1 MTATVERPA
10 DSPAATMAPMTEVTE
25 PDLALRTL
33 ALTKRF
39 GDVVAVDDVDVEV
52 HRGEF
57 LGVLGPS
64 GCGKTTLLRL
74 VAGFERPDGGGI
86 EIDGRAVSGPR
97 RNVAPEHRRIGM
109 VFQES
114 ALFPHLDVEGNIGFG
129 LARAGRAARV
139 AELIALVGMAG
150 LQRRMP
156 HELSGGQQQRVAL
169 ARALAPDPAI
179 ILLDEP
185 FSSLDATL
193 RTQLRGEVREI
204 LRTAGA
210 TTLFVTHDQGEALEI
225 SDRVAVMRAGRIE
238 QLSTPDELYLRP
250 VNRFVAGFVGEANL
264 LVGEVRHGEV
274 QTLVGRF
281 RAPSDS
287 LGDGQLAEVLL
298 RPEQLHMVPVGRLS
312 TPPRPENVLRVVR
325 RVFHGSEVH
334 HVLRSRTGLE
344 IEAATPSN
352 ATVDVGTEVIAH
364 ARASEVPVYPMVE
377 DGRPAA
383 QTATP
388 MKPRT
393 WRQASA
399 QVSACSSNLRSKNEW
414 GASG

>member
-1 MTATVERPA
+1 MTATVERP
-10 DSPAATMAPMTEVTE
+10 SVTMPQMSDPSDAPQ
-25 PDLALRTL
+25 LAFRTL

-39 GDVVAVDDVDVEV
+39 GDVTAVDGVDLDVR
-52 HRGEF
+52 RGEF
-57 LGVLGPS
+57 LAVLGPS

-86 EIDGRAVSGPR
+86 EVGGRVVAGPR
-97 RNVAPEHRRIGM
+97 RHLPPEERRIGM

-114 ALFPHLDVEGNIGFG
+114 ALFPHLDVAGNIGFG
-129 LARAGRAARV
+129 LARRDRQRRI
-139 AELIALVGMAG
+139 AELVALVGLAG

-169 ARALAPDPAI
+169 ARALAPHPAL

-193 RTQLRGEVREI
+193 RSQLRGDVREI
-204 LRTAGA
+204 LRSAGA

-238 QLSTPDELYLRP
+238 QVSTPDELYLRP

-264 LVGEVRHGEV
+264 LPGEVRHGEV

-281 RAPSDS
+281 RAGHGA
-287 LGDGQLAEVLL
+287 LADGVRAEVLL
-298 RPEQLHMVPVGRLS
+298 RPEQLHMLQVDRLS
-312 TPPRPENVLRVVR
+312 SAPRPESVLTVVR

-334 HVLRSRTGLE
+334 HVLRSPTGFE
-344 IEAATPSN
+344 FEVATPSS
-352 ATVDVGTEVIAH
+352 ATIEVGTRVIAH
-364 ARASEVPVYPMVE
+364 ARAREVPVYPLDAE
-377 DGRPAA
+377 
-383 QTATP
+383 
-388 MKPRT
+388 
-393 WRQASA
+393 
-399 QVSACSSNLRSKNEW
+399 
-414 GASG
+414 

>member
-1 MTATVERPA
+1 MMAIVDRPT

-39 GDVVAVDDVDVEV
+39 GEVVAVDDVDMEV
-52 HRGEF
+52 RRGEF

-86 EIDGRAVSGPR
+86 EIDGQAVSGPR

-129 LARAGRAARV
+129 LARTGRGARV
-139 AELIALVGMAG
+139 AELVALVGLAG

-156 HELSGGQQQRVAL
+156 HELSGGQQQRVAV

-193 RTQLRGEVREI
+193 RTQLRGEVRDI

-210 TTLFVTHDQGEALEI
+210 TTLFVTHDQSEALEI

-264 LVGEVRHGEV
+264 LAGEVRHGEV

-281 RAPSDS
+281 RAAGDS
-287 LGDGQLAEVLL
+287 LADGARAEVLL
-298 RPEQLHMVPVGRLS
+298 RPEQLHMLPVERLS
-312 TPPRPENVLRVVR
+312 TPPRPEIVLRVVR

-334 HVLRSRTGLE
+334 HVLQSQTGIE
-344 IEAATPSN
+344 IEASTPSS
-352 ATVDVGTEVIAH
+352 ATLAIGTEVIAH
-364 ARASEVPVYPMVE
+364 ARAREVPVYPL
-377 DGRPAA
+377 
-383 QTATP
+383 ATEE
-388 MKPRT
+388 
-393 WRQASA
+393 A
-399 QVSACSSNLRSKNEW
+399 
-414 GASG
+414 

>member
-1 MTATVERPA
+1 
-10 DSPAATMAPMTEVTE
+10 MTEVTE

-39 GDVVAVDDVDVEV
+39 GEVVAVDEVDVEV
-52 HRGEF
+52 RRGEF

-86 EIDGRAVSGPR
+86 EIDGQAVSGPR

-129 LARAGRAARV
+129 LARNGRAARV
-139 AELIALVGMAG
+139 AELVALVGLAG

-210 TTLFVTHDQGEALEI
+210 TTLFVTHDQNEALEI

-264 LVGEVRHGEV
+264 LAGEVRHGEV

-281 RAPSDS
+281 RAAGDS
-287 LGDGQLAEVLL
+287 LADGTRAEVLL
-298 RPEQLHMVPVGRLS
+298 RPEQLHMLPVERLS
-312 TPPRPENVLRVVR
+312 TPPRPEVVLRVVR

-334 HVLRSRTGLE
+334 HVLQSSTGIE
-344 IEAATPSN
+344 IEAATPSS
-352 ATVDVGTEVIAH
+352 ATVDVGTEVIVH
-364 ARASEVPVYPMVE
+364 ARAREVPVYPMAE
-377 DGRPAA
+377 DDRPAA
-383 QTATP
+383 PSPTP
-388 MKPRT
+388 MKPRI
-393 WRQASA
+393 
-399 QVSACSSNLRSKNEW
+399 
-414 GASG
+414 